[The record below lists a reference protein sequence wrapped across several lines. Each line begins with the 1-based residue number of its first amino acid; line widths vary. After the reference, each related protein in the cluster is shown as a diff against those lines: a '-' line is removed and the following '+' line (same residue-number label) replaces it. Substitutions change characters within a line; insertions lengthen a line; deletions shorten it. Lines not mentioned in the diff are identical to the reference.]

1 MLHVHSNHAENAW
14 LSRRTNVPTV
24 SILSGRAGQAN
35 QTTMTEILILQ
46 FYPNCH
52 LGVIG
57 ETFEAAGVQA
67 TTLRPDQGEALP
79 PSDAAFD
86 GVVMLGG
93 AQYAEDDGNH
103 PYLAD
108 AAIFSR
114 AVHEHGKPQLGVCLG
129 SQVLARALG
138 ARVHKQGWTELGFT
152 ELSLTDAAL
161 ADPVLGGLAPQ
172 QKLLEYHE
180 DTFDLP
186 PGAELLMTGKAC
198 PNQAFRVGA
207 SYGFQCHFEA
217 STKLWGEWYP
227 GVKGDLEQNHPHY
240 LDRWQDDFAAH
251 EAGSRAFCNTVAAH
265 WLQLVEQ
272 RNRNAA

>member
-1 MLHVHSNHAENAW
+1 
-14 LSRRTNVPTV
+14 
-24 SILSGRAGQAN
+24 
-35 QTTMTEILILQ
+35 MTEILILQ

-57 ETFEAAGVQA
+57 QTFEATGAQ
-67 TTLRPDQGEALP
+67 TTTIRPDQGEPLP
-79 PSDAAFD
+79 ASDAAFD

-114 AVHEHGKPQLGVCLG
+114 AVHEHGKPILGVCLG

-152 ELSLTDAAL
+152 ELSLTDAARN
-161 ADPVLGGLAPQ
+161 DPVLGGVAPRQ
-172 QKLLEYHE
+172 HLLEYHE

-186 PGAELLMTGKAC
+186 PDAELLMTGAAC
-198 PNQAFRVGA
+198 PNQAFHVGA
-207 SYGFQCHFEA
+207 SYGFQCHFEV
-217 STKLWGEWYP
+217 SSKLWQEWYP
-227 GVKGDLEQNHPHY
+227 GVKGDLETNHPHY
-240 LDRWQDDFAAH
+240 LELWQDDFAAH
-251 EAGSRAFCNTVAAH
+251 EAGSRSFCGAVSTG
-265 WLQLVEQ
+265 WLQLVEL
-272 RNRNAA
+272 RNRDAA

>member
-1 MLHVHSNHAENAW
+1 MS
-14 LSRRTNVPTV
+14 SF
-24 SILSGRAGQAN
+24 LSGEFGQAN
-35 QTTMTEILILQ
+35 QRTMTEILILQ

-52 LGVIG
+52 LGVIA
-57 ETFEAAGVQA
+57 ETFEAAGVETA
-67 TTLRPDQGEALP
+67 TLRPDQGEALP
-79 PSDAAFD
+79 PSDAPFD

-114 AVHEHGKPQLGVCLG
+114 AVHEHGKPILGVCLG

-152 ELSLTDAAL
+152 ELHLTDAARN
-161 ADPVLGGLAPQ
+161 DPLLGGLKPV

-186 PGAELLMTGKAC
+186 PGAELLMTGTAC
-198 PNQAFRVGA
+198 PNQAFRLGK

-217 STKLWGEWYP
+217 STKLWNEWYP
-227 GVKGDLEQNHPHY
+227 GVKGDLEKNHPDY
-240 LDRWQDDFAAH
+240 LARWQQDFADH

-265 WLQLVEQ
+265 WLDLVEQ
-272 RNRNAA
+272 RTKDAA